1 MLHNQRTSMYK
12 HSWAISMVTL
22 LSHRC
27 WKSKSLPKQHAG
39 RCLIPAFALFLL
51 STALLWL
58 LFYWIVLYS
67 TCCEWEMCVASA
79 EGHSPTSDTLGR
91 ARALNTTC
99 PLSHSILM
107 LWPLGCWVWLQVTPT
122 RLSSCEREIQ
132 LWLIGY
138 KYSKK
143 DLGLFFRRHCVITIT
158 SVKGDQ
164 IYLSAMLYCD
174 GKTLECHS
182 SGFNTQLLVIDSVL
196 FHSRSQPDWLY
207 HGIC

>member
-1 MLHNQRTSMYK
+1 MMHNQRTSMYK

-91 ARALNTTC
+91 ARALNTTLVLC
-99 PLSHSILM
+99 HIPFSCCDPWDVECGYRLLQHAWAAVKGKYSCGSLVM
-107 LWPLGCWVWLQVTPT
+107 STPRKTLGCFSDDTV
-122 RLSSCEREIQ
+122 
-132 LWLIGY
+132 
-138 KYSKK
+138 
-143 DLGLFFRRHCVITIT
+143 
-158 SVKGDQ
+158 
-164 IYLSAMLYCD
+164 
-174 GKTLECHS
+174 
-182 SGFNTQLLVIDSVL
+182 
-196 FHSRSQPDWLY
+196 
-207 HGIC
+207 